1 MSDDMPEELLELVL
15 TGETAA
21 AAEAST
27 TAFSGVFGDSLPEAI
42 GPTRAT
48 QGAFGT
54 DGNHGRGPLAK
65 A

>member
-1 MSDDMPEELLELVL
+1 MSDDMPEELLELGV

-27 TAFSGVFGDSLPEAI
+27 TAAAGVLGASLSEAI